1 MKMQRISIFTIKLI
15 ILMVLPLTS
24 FAQEDPEIQEI
35 QEIQEKNVNDTI
47 IVKQKYGLRLGGD
60 IGKLVRSFID
70 EDYKGFEISGD
81 YRLTR
86 KLYLAGELGIEE
98 RTIRNDYLDVTANG
112 SYFKAGIDYN
122 MYGNWLDME
131 NLIYTGLRVGASTFS
146 QNLNSYKIY
155 TTDQYYPPFS
165 SLDSQDFKGLSAIWI
180 ELVIGVKAEVLTNLF
195 VGFDVQL
202 KGMIAEDQ
210 PSNLENL
217 YVPGFNRTFDSGRFG
232 FGFGYNVSYLIP
244 IFKKNKKIPV
254 EN

>member
-1 MKMQRISIFTIKLI
+1 MQHRLIFIINLI

-24 FAQEDPEIQEI
+24 FAQEDPEVQV
-35 QEIQEKNVNDTI
+35 KNVNDTI
-47 IVKQKYGLRLGGD
+47 VVKQKYGLRLGGD

-70 EDYKGFEISGD
+70 DDYKGFEISGD
-81 YRLTR
+81 YRLTS

-98 RTIRNDYLDVTANG
+98 RSIKNDYLDVTSNG

-122 MYGNWLDME
+122 MYTNWLDME

-146 QNLNSYKIY
+146 QNLNRYTIY
-155 TTDQYYPPFS
+155 NTDQYNPPFS
-165 SLDSQDFKGLSAIWI
+165 STELKEYKGLSAIWL

-195 VGFDVQL
+195 VGFNVQL
-202 KGMIAEDQ
+202 KGMVAEDE
-210 PSNLENL
+210 PSNFENL

-254 EN
+254 AD

>member
-1 MKMQRISIFTIKLI
+1 MKMQHRLIFIINLI

-24 FAQEDPEIQEI
+24 FAQEDPEVQV
-35 QEIQEKNVNDTI
+35 KNVNDTI
-47 IVKQKYGLRLGGD
+47 VVKQKYGLRLGGD

-70 EDYKGFEISGD
+70 DDYKGFEISGD
-81 YRLTR
+81 YRLTS

-98 RTIRNDYLDVTANG
+98 RSIKNDYLDVTSNG

-122 MYGNWLDME
+122 MYTNWLDME

-146 QNLNSYKIY
+146 QNLNRYTIY
-155 TTDQYYPPFS
+155 NTDQYNPPFS
-165 SLDSQDFKGLSAIWI
+165 STELKEYKGLSAIWL

-195 VGFDVQL
+195 VGFNVQL
-202 KGMIAEDQ
+202 KGMVAEDE
-210 PSNLENL
+210 PSNFENL

-244 IFKKNKKIPV
+244 IFKKNKKIAV
-254 EN
+254 GD

>member
-1 MKMQRISIFTIKLI
+1 MQHRLIFIINLI

-24 FAQEDPEIQEI
+24 FAQEDPEVQV
-35 QEIQEKNVNDTI
+35 KNVNDTI
-47 IVKQKYGLRLGGD
+47 VVKQKYGLRLGGD

-70 EDYKGFEISGD
+70 DDYKGFEISGD
-81 YRLTR
+81 YRLTS

-98 RTIRNDYLDVTANG
+98 RSIKNDYLDVTSNG

-122 MYGNWLDME
+122 MYTNWLDME

-146 QNLNSYKIY
+146 QNLNRYTIY
-155 TTDQYYPPFS
+155 NTDQYNPPFS
-165 SLDSQDFKGLSAIWI
+165 STELKEYKGLSAIWL

-195 VGFDVQL
+195 VGFNVQL
-202 KGMIAEDQ
+202 KGMVAEDE
-210 PSNLENL
+210 PSNFENL

-244 IFKKNKKIPV
+244 IFKKNKKIAV
-254 EN
+254 GD